1 MAGQSLPS
9 MILILHGW
17 LLEGSGSNLWTR
29 SIITALARAGEIVH
43 LVCQE
48 NHPDLYEAIGQAWR
62 YDASGSP
69 AQTLKREVPFPGRCI
84 LHQPWIGETLPVF
97 VWDKYEEY
105 SRVVPMIE
113 LRDDELELYIERNC
127 SVLRKIVGENKIT
140 AIHANHAVLMSVVA
154 QRVSRE
160 TGIPY
165 AVMPHGSDME
175 YAVKKDERFL
185 RFAESA
191 VNDAKKV
198 FVIGDEMRQRVNAVL
213 GSVPGLNDKCVELHL
228 GVDTS
233 HFDPVP
239 REQRAEKISA
249 LNGALKGLK
258 RGKTREQSETMFAR
272 LSGAMDEPELRDLF
286 HETGRYDGK
295 SPDADVED
303 RLSTIDWSNDPTLLF
318 AGRII
323 SMKGVQS
330 VFAALPLILERVRNL
345 RLIVVGHGPL
355 REPMEAFVRALEHGD
370 RSLVEKLIAWGK
382 LLEGVSD
389 NDAASA
395 ELENVAKFYR
405 ELDSRGELER
415 YFDIAQKNVRT
426 ENVVFTGYLT
436 HNELQFLFPCCDV
449 GVFPSVVREAGPLV
463 FLEAL
468 ASGCFPLGTY
478 VGGMAASIDAASEVV
493 PSDVAAVMKLDPE
506 NTIADIAA
514 HVPRALE
521 VGVRYK
527 DQLAQLARDRYDWT
541 SVAESLQRELASLK
555 A

>member
-1 MAGQSLPS
+1 MTSTERKS
-9 MILILHGW
+9 RILILHAW

-29 SIITALARAGEIVH
+29 SIITALARAGETVH

-48 NHPDLYEAIGQAWR
+48 NHPDLYDAISEAWR
-62 YDASGSP
+62 YDSSGSRQ
-69 AQTLKREVPFPGRCI
+69 QTLKREVPFSGRCI

-113 LRDDELELYIERNC
+113 LGDDELELYIERNL
-127 SVLRKIVGENKIT
+127 SVVRRIVRENDIS

-175 YAVKKDERFL
+175 YAVKKGKRFL
-185 RFAESA
+185 RYAESA
-191 VNDAKKV
+191 VNDAKIV
-198 FVIGDEMRQRVNAVL
+198 FVIGTEMRQRVNVVL
-213 GSVPGLNDKCVELHL
+213 GSVSGLNDKCVELRL

-239 REQRAEKISA
+239 REQRPEKISE

-258 RGKTREQSETMFAR
+258 RGKTHEQSETMFAR
-272 LSGAMDEPELRDLF
+272 LSGAMDQRELRELF
-286 HETGRYDGK
+286 QETGRYDGK
-295 SPDADVED
+295 SPDADVEE
-303 RLSTIDWSNDPTLLF
+303 RLSTIDWSKDPTLLF

-330 VFAALPLILERVRNL
+330 VFAALPLILERVPNL

-355 REPMEAFVRALEHGD
+355 REAMEAFVWALERGD
-370 RSLVEKLIAWGK
+370 RALVEKIVAWGK
-382 LLEGVSD
+382 ALEGVSD
-389 NDAASA
+389 NAGSS
-395 ELENVAKFYR
+395 ELENVAQFYKQ
-405 ELDSRGELER
+405 LDSRGELDR
-415 YFDIAQKNVRT
+415 YFETAQKNVHT

-478 VGGMAASIDAASEVV
+478 MGGMAASIDAASKVV
-493 PSDVAAVMKLDPE
+493 PSDVAAAMKLDRE
-506 NTIADIAA
+506 KTIADIAT
-514 HVPRALE
+514 HVPLALE
-521 VGVRYK
+521 IGVQHK
-527 DQLAQLARDRYDWT
+527 DELAKLARDRYDWT
-541 SVAESLQRELASLK
+541 SVAATLEHELASIQ
-555 A
+555 